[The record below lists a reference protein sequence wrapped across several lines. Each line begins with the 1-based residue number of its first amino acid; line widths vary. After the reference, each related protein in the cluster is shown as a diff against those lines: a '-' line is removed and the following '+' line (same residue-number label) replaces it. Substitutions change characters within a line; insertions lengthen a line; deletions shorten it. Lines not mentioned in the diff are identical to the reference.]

1 MYMSKEKYVLE
12 YSFGHV
18 SPEGLWTNISTPSGL
33 SCWFA
38 DKVFLEDG
46 ILNFVWGKAD
56 AQKATILQHRSGF
69 YIRYHWMDDESP
81 KSYFELKLLC
91 DELTM
96 DVVLV
101 VTDFCEVDEKAD
113 AIELWNKQIASLKKA
128 LGA

>member
-1 MYMSKEKYVLE
+1 MGKEKFLLE

-18 SPEGLWTNISTPSGL
+18 SPEGLWIDISTPNGL

-38 DKVFLEDG
+38 DKVFLENG
-46 ILNFVWGKAD
+46 VLNFVWGKAE
-56 AQKATILQHRSGF
+56 AQKAEILQHRNGF
-69 YIRYHWMDDESP
+69 YVRYHWLDDPDP
-81 KSYFELKLLC
+81 KSFFELKMLC

-101 VTDFCEVDEKAD
+101 VTDFCAPGEKED
-113 AIELWNKQIASLKKA
+113 SVSLWNEQISSLKKA

>member
-1 MYMSKEKYVLE
+1 MAKEKFLLE

-18 SPEGLWTNISTPSGL
+18 SASVLWNSISTASGL

-38 DKVFLEDG
+38 DKVTLEEG
-46 ILNFVWGKAD
+46 VLSFMWGKTEV
-56 AQKATILQHRSGF
+56 QKAEVLQHRSGF
-69 YIRYHWMDDESP
+69 YVRYHWLDEEP
-81 KSYFELKLLC
+81 KSYFELKILC

-101 VTDFCEVDEKAD
+101 VTDFCEPGEKEE
-113 AIELWNKQIASLKKA
+113 AIELWDNQIVSLKKA